1 MDFLKD
7 IELPFCRNTND
18 ITLPMLNNPFG
29 ILNRDVLKLLADAAK
44 IAIQR
49 AIVSVLL
56 KLMVKVCEI
65 IGDAICKALETAGSI
80 VAGLPEI
87 LTGRN
92 TVKDVLRESICG
104 PNADEGAL
112 DDTVV
117 DMYSLLAGAGPEMA
131 NRDRVLALNEAI
143 ASSVTRR
150 ELLEASMGEP
160 SDSFLTLVDNLVE
173 FEFLNSAP
181 HSQTEATSATSLRTS
196 ATYSQQ
202 SSEINQNSSWIP

>member
-1 MDFLKD
+1 
-7 IELPFCRNTND
+7 
-18 ITLPMLNNPFG
+18 MLNNPFG

-92 TVKDVLRESICG
+92 TVKDILRESICG

-173 FEFLNSAP
+173 FEFPEFRAAFANRSDIGNFFKNFGNLLPAEFRDQSEQFLDSIDEDDQLPANP
-181 HSQTEATSATSLRTS
+181 SLL
-196 ATYSQQ
+196 
-202 SSEINQNSSWIP
+202 EISDS